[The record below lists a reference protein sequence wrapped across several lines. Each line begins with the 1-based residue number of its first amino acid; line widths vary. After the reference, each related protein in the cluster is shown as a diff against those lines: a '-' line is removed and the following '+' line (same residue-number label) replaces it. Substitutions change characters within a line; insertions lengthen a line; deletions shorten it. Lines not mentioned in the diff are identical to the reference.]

1 MRIVLRKNMIQDL
14 IHIKTQSMF
23 YKEWIAHYIG
33 FPSYTSKGVCP
44 WKDISCGLS
53 MFFVDEGSKAT
64 SG

>member
-1 MRIVLRKNMIQDL
+1 MIQDL

-44 WKDISCGLS
+44 WKDISYGLS
-53 MFFVDEGSKAT
+53 MFYVDEGSKAT
-64 SG
+64 TC